1 MKLISELQTIANQY
15 ADIWMKDETLYFGL
29 IDAEQKKYN
38 AKEWYIIT
46 NLAQVYANVKS
57 NVISRRDGLEEQRL
71 VPLDAGRYIRFC
83 GS

>member
-15 ADIWMKDETLYFGL
+15 ADIWMKDETLYFAL

-57 NVISRRDGLEEQRL
+57 NVISRRDGLEEQL
-71 VPLDAGRYIRFC
+71 KQKK
-83 GS
+83 